1 MQNNYIS
8 QFWQGVVEDRFD
20 PLKMRVRVRIIGI
33 HPESKAAVPTEAL
46 PWAQISMPP
55 TSMLSIMMPRE
66 GDFVHGYFLDNNAEH
81 PVVMGV
87 LSGIRLT
94 EPNPQI
100 GFNDPRTP
108 AQKSA
113 APMCAKGVVYEQIGI
128 PAKPYVGM
136 QDLKLLQQ
144 TTVYKANQNLEHVCD
159 IAQLMKRNAALARLK
174 FSEIM
179 SSIRDA
185 IKTVLKS
192 LGLLPSGEP
201 PFWLTQAKKLAR
213 ELKNIA
219 KSISEIADLATVVV
233 DFAKRVRA
241 MIDYINGLPSK
252 LYALLKQCLSDLV
265 ASLSAGFTELFSLS
279 GKTDFTEAIAVF
291 NDIKKSAGEVYTAG
305 LKVVAA
311 PVAVVQALTTPGSAS
326 DVATAGQTLN
336 TYLSSLNPTSTTT
349 DITKFTTN

>member
-1 MQNNYIS
+1 MDINYHERWVGI
-8 QFWQGVVEDRFD
+8 VEDRND
-20 PLKMRVRVRIIGI
+20 PIKLRCRVRIIGV
-33 HPESKAAVPTEAL
+33 HPNSKSQVPTEAL
-46 PWAQISMPP
+46 PWASISCPP
-55 TSMLSIMMPRE
+55 TSMLSLMMPKE
-66 GDFVHGYFLDNNAEH
+66 GDTVDGYFMQGNPDF
-81 PVVMGV
+81 PVITGV
-87 LSGIRLT
+87 IHGIRL
-94 EPNPQI
+94 EEQNNQV

-108 AQKSA
+108 EIIIT
-113 APMCAKGVVYEQIGI
+113 APKPAKGVVYEQIGFPSLPPI
-128 PAKPYVGM
+128 AMENV
-136 QDLKLLQQ
+136 KLLQQ
-144 TTVYKANQNLEHVCD
+144 TTVYKSNQNLEHVCD
-159 IAQLMKRNAALARLK
+159 IAGLMKRNAALARLK

-179 SSIRDA
+179 SSIREA
-185 IKTVLKS
+185 IKLVLKS

-201 PFWLTQAKKLAR
+201 PYWLTQAKKLAR

-265 ASLSAGFTELFSLS
+265 ASLTAGFTELFSLS
-279 GKTDFTEAIAVF
+279 GKTDFSEAIAVF

>member
-1 MQNNYIS
+1 
-8 QFWQGVVEDRFD
+8 
-20 PLKMRVRVRIIGI
+20 
-33 HPESKAAVPTEAL
+33 
-46 PWAQISMPP
+46 
-55 TSMLSIMMPRE
+55 MLSIMLPRE
-66 GDFVHGYFLDNNAEH
+66 GDYVHGYFLDNNAEH

-108 AQKSA
+108 AQKAA
-113 APMCAKGVVYEQIGI
+113 APICAKGVVYEQIGI

-136 QDLKLLQQ
+136 QDLKLLEQ
-144 TTVYKANQNLEHVCD
+144 TTIHKANQNLEHVCD
-159 IAQLMKRNAALARLK
+159 IARLMRNNAALARLK

-179 SSIRDA
+179 RPIREA
-185 IKTVLKS
+185 IKNLLKA
-192 LGLLPSGEP
+192 LGLTSGETSYWIE
-201 PFWLTQAKKLAR
+201 FAKKIAR

-233 DFAKRVRA
+233 DFAKKVRA
-241 MIDYINGLPSK
+241 MIDYINSLPLK
-252 LYALLKQCLSDLV
+252 LYNLLKQCLSNLV
-265 ASLSAGFTELFSLS
+265 ASLTAGFTELFSLS

-311 PVAVVQALTTPGSAS
+311 PIAVVQAITNPSSAS
-326 DVATAGQTLN
+326 DVAAAGETLN
-336 TYLSSLNPTSTTT
+336 TYLSTINITATPTANLSS
-349 DITKFTTN
+349 FTTN

>member
-1 MQNNYIS
+1 MDINYHERWVGI
-8 QFWQGVVEDRFD
+8 VEDRND
-20 PLKMRVRVRIIGI
+20 PIKLRCRVRIIGV
-33 HPESKAAVPTEAL
+33 HPNSKAQVPTEAL
-46 PWAQISMPP
+46 PWASISCPP
-55 TSMLSIMMPRE
+55 TSMLSLMMPKE
-66 GDFVHGYFLDNNAEH
+66 GDTVDGYFMQGNPDF
-81 PVVMGV
+81 PVITGV
-87 LSGIRLT
+87 IHGIRL
-94 EPNPQI
+94 EEQNNQV

-108 AQKSA
+108 EIIIT
-113 APMCAKGVVYEQIGI
+113 APKPAKGVVYEQIGFPSLPPI
-128 PAKPYVGM
+128 AMENV
-136 QDLKLLQQ
+136 KLLQQ
-144 TTVYKANQNLEHVCD
+144 TTVYKSNQNLEHVCD
-159 IAQLMKRNAALARLK
+159 IAGLMKRNAALARLK

-179 SSIRDA
+179 SSIREA
-185 IKTVLKS
+185 IKAVLKS

-201 PFWLTQAKKLAR
+201 PYWLTQAKKLAR

-265 ASLSAGFTELFSLS
+265 ASLTAGFTELFSLS
-279 GKTDFTEAIAVF
+279 GKTDFSEAIAVF

-326 DVATAGQTLN
+326 DVASAGQTLN

>member
-1 MQNNYIS
+1 MQNNYTS
-8 QFWQGVVEDRFD
+8 FFWQGVVEDRFD
-20 PLKMRVRVRIIGI
+20 PLKMRVRVRIMGI
-33 HPESKAAVPTEAL
+33 HPDSKSAVPTEAL
-46 PWAQISMPP
+46 PWALISMPP
-55 TSMLSIMMPRE
+55 TSMLSIMLPKE

-108 AQKSA
+108 AQKAA
-113 APMCAKGVVYEQIGI
+113 APICAKDVVYEQIGI

-136 QDLKLLQQ
+136 QDLTLLKQ

-159 IAQLMKRNAALARLK
+159 IAGLMKRNAALARLK
-174 FSEIM
+174 FSEIL
-179 SSIRDA
+179 SSIRAA
-185 IKTVLKS
+185 IKNLLKS
-192 LGLLPSGEP
+192 LGLLPTGEP

-213 ELKNIA
+213 ELKDIA

-252 LYALLKQCLSDLV
+252 LYNLLKQCLSELI
-265 ASLSAGFTELFSLS
+265 ASLTAGFTELFSLS

-305 LKVVAA
+305 LKVVVA

-326 DVATAGQTLN
+326 DVAAAGETLN
-336 TYLSSLNPTSTTT
+336 TYISTLNPTSSTANLSS
-349 DITKFTTN
+349 FTTN

>member
-1 MQNNYIS
+1 MDINYHERWVGI
-8 QFWQGVVEDRFD
+8 VEDRND
-20 PLKMRVRVRIIGI
+20 PIKLRCRVRIIGV
-33 HPESKAAVPTEAL
+33 HPNSKAQVPTEAL
-46 PWAQISMPP
+46 PWASISCPP
-55 TSMLSIMMPRE
+55 TSMLSLMMPKE
-66 GDFVHGYFLDNNAEH
+66 GDTVDGYFMQGNPDF
-81 PVVMGV
+81 PVITGV
-87 LSGIRLT
+87 IHGIRL
-94 EPNPQI
+94 EEQNNQV

-108 AQKSA
+108 EMIVT
-113 APMCAKGVVYEQIGI
+113 APRPAKGVVYEQIGFPSLPPI
-128 PAKPYVGM
+128 AMENV
-136 QDLKLLQQ
+136 KLLQQ
-144 TTVYKANQNLEHVCD
+144 TTVYKSNQNLEHVCD
-159 IAQLMKRNAALARLK
+159 IAGLMKRNAALARLK

-179 SSIRDA
+179 SSIREA
-185 IKTVLKS
+185 IKLVLKS

-201 PFWLTQAKKLAR
+201 PYWLTQAKKLAR

-265 ASLSAGFTELFSLS
+265 ASLTAGFTELFSLS
-279 GKTDFTEAIAVF
+279 GKTDFSEAIAVF

-305 LKVVAA
+305 LKVVVA